1 MGDIPRIGFRRLC
14 SSFRII
20 AINRLVDLDIEL
32 LRKREYRVV
41 RAISAAIYFFP
52 SAFLTPYLE
61 FLGTS
66 ACLNLE
72 ETYYLLSDAQR

>member
-1 MGDIPRIGFRRLC
+1 VGDIPRISFRRLR

-41 RAISAAIYFFP
+41 RAISAAIYLFP
-52 SAFLTPYLE
+52 SASFTSHSE
-61 FLGTS
+61 FSESS
-66 ACLNLE
+66 ARLNLE
-72 ETYYLLSDAQR
+72 ENYLLSDAQR